1 MNISTDM
8 SGEREPGLGHGL
20 GLSMY
25 FLELP
30 WLDRISVIRSGVSVV
45 VYIYVRKQY
54 SRKGD
59 FLVLR
64 T

>member
-1 MNISTDM
+1 M
-8 SGEREPGLGHGL
+8 SGEPNLGHGL

-30 WLDRISVIRSGVSVV
+30 WLDRISVIRSGVPVV

-54 SRKGD
+54 SRKGE
-59 FLVLR
+59 FLVLH